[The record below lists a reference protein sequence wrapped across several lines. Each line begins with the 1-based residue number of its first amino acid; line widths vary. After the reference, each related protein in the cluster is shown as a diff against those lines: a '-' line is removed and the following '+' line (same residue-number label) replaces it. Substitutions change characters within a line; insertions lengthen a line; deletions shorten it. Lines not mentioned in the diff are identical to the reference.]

1 MVNHKTYGKKGS
13 KSRGKF
19 QRVSTYLVIVFI
31 FFGLVI
37 NAIPMFSFYFGSYI
51 QDTVH
56 NPSANGSE
64 LQYYGFYGSA
74 PGPNLTEYAYG
85 FEFFITG
92 LGNSVYHV
100 DETVYNVSNSV
111 GKPIGLNI
119 KDIKTPFIGSMTT
132 KVYSSSSNMS
142 YQDSPFLQL
151 VLPKNTTPAANYL
164 TLKIT
169 GNTREYA
176 AEAYLGYP
184 SYLNTTAPSDS
195 LVNYVAVD
203 GQYILA
209 NFVYPGANFTS
220 FFHTIEPNAMAFTS
234 NLPATILLGSGNV
247 AISQDWLGWISYGF
261 DLSYPVNVALLAVG
275 GLLAIIRFREGF

>member
-1 MVNHKTYGKKGS
+1 MINRKTYGKKGS
-13 KSRGKF
+13 KRRGKF
-19 QRVSTYLVIVFI
+19 QRVSTYLVVVFVL
-31 FFGLVI
+31 FGLVI
-37 NAIPMFSFYFGSYI
+37 NVIPMFSFYFGSYI

-64 LQYYGFYGSA
+64 LRYYGFYGGA

-85 FEFFITG
+85 FEVFITG
-92 LGNSVYHV
+92 NGNDRYHV
-100 DETVYNVSNSV
+100 VETVYNVS
-111 GKPIGLNI
+111 GKEIGL
-119 KDIKTPFIGSMTT
+119 DINAAQTTPFIGNTT
-132 KVYSSSSNMS
+132 EVYFNSSNLS

-151 VLPKNTTPAANYL
+151 VLPKNTTPVTNYL
-164 TLKIT
+164 TLNIT
-169 GNTREYA
+169 GGTREYA

-184 SYLNTTAPSDS
+184 SYLNTTAPGVS

-203 GQYILA
+203 GHYILA

-220 FFHTIEPNAMAFTS
+220 FFHTIDPNARAFTS
-234 NLPATILLGSGNV
+234 NIPATILLGSGNV

>member
-1 MVNHKTYGKKGS
+1 MINRKTYGKKGS
-13 KSRGKF
+13 KRRGKF
-19 QRVSTYLVIVFI
+19 QRVSTYLVVVFVL
-31 FFGLVI
+31 FGLVI
-37 NAIPMFSFYFGSYI
+37 NVIPMFSFYFGSYI

-64 LQYYGFYGSA
+64 LRYYGFYGGA
-74 PGPNLTEYAYG
+74 PGPNLTDYAYG
-85 FEFFITG
+85 FEISITG

-119 KDIKTPFIGSMTT
+119 KDIKTPFIGSTT
-132 KVYSSSSNMS
+132 KVYFNSSNLS

-151 VLPKNTTPAANYL
+151 VLPKNTTPVTNYL
-164 TLKIT
+164 TLNIT
-169 GNTREYA
+169 GGTREYA

-184 SYLNTTAPSDS
+184 SYLNTTTPSGS

-203 GQYILA
+203 SQYILA
-209 NFVYPGANFTS
+209 NFEYGGGFGV
-220 FFHTIEPNAMAFTS
+220 FFHTLDPGAKL
-234 NLPATILLGSGNV
+234 LPGQVFAIIVLGSGNV